1 MSKQVLL
8 RRDLLLFYRLIMQLN
23 KIRKYVHLLS
33 TSWLIGAFFYVL
45 FSALR
50 YHGVNWWII
59 FSLSGHWLLLAALA
73 VSLYLFAVYN
83 SLVRNTEIEKEHP
96 LTRTFYYMLLYD
108 AAPLVGALAAMC
120 AITSADSVEQIV
132 SILSIGTFAVTF
144 LFWIIIDP
152 SLNLIEILLPD
163 SRKLR
168 NQRIERT
175 RENKIQHK
183 MSQQQMLQALYEAE
197 QQQKE
202 YWRAKLIPLAED
214 LNHLFNAGI
223 DRNSQRKI
231 IDIGLK
237 AWQIGG
243 IGGMIELLTIAQK
256 LNGQTERWGT
266 YEKYLSAMWDGIGEW
281 KQRH

>member
-1 MSKQVLL
+1 
-8 RRDLLLFYRLIMQLN
+8 MQLN
-23 KIRKYVHLLS
+23 KLRKYVHLFS

-50 YHGVNWWII
+50 YRGVNWWVI
-59 FSLSGHWLLLAALA
+59 FSLSGYWLLLAALT
-73 VSLYLFAVYN
+73 VSVYLFAVYN
-83 SLVRNTEIEKEHP
+83 SLVRNKEIEKEHP

-108 AAPLVGALAAMC
+108 ATPLVGALAAMC
-120 AITSADSVEQIV
+120 AITPADSVEQIV

-152 SLNLIEILLPD
+152 ALNLIELLLPD

-175 RENKIQHK
+175 RENKITHK
-183 MSQQQMLQALYEAE
+183 INQQKMLQALSEAE

-202 YWRAKLIPLAED
+202 YWKAKLIPLAED
-214 LNHLFNAGI
+214 LNSLFGT
-223 DRNSQRKI
+223 DLGRDSQRKI

-243 IGGMIELLTIAQK
+243 IGGMIELLRIAK
-256 LNGQTERWGT
+256 NSNGQIEMWGV
-266 YEKYLSAMWDGIGEW
+266 YEKHLSAMWDGIGEW
-281 KQRH
+281 KQNQ